1 MRMGR
6 YYALSDEQARMFG
19 DAALGIGAVAQAL
32 PLDELQRWLEDQRRI
47 LAGGVGGVFP
57 TGGLVDVRE
66 LDQLNVI
73 VTRLRSV
80 ADATDHLARLRAE
93 AEIERAA
100 APAPEPE
107 PAIPEDWR

>member
-1 MRMGR
+1 MGR
-6 YYALSDEQARMFG
+6 YYVLSDEQARMFG
-19 DAALGIGAVAQAL
+19 DAVLGIGAVAQAL

-47 LAGGVGGVFP
+47 LAGGVVP

-66 LDQLNVI
+66 LDQLNAI

-80 ADATDHLARLRAE
+80 ADATDQLARLRAE

-107 PAIPEDWR
+107 PAVPEDWR